1 MAKPLQVI
9 NGEELMDMDYKPIK
23 FAVRDFLTQGLAI
36 LAGAPKTGKSFF
48 ALWLCLCVA
57 KGECVWNYET
67 QQGTVLYLCL
77 EDNAIRLQNR
87 ILTITD
93 DAPANLFFVGK
104 QIYLGTV
111 WKNRLKI
118 LFGIIKIQCLLLL
131 ILFSASENKVLIIA
145 MEWTTRKF
153 NH

>member
-57 KGECVWNYET
+57 KGENVWNYET

-93 DAPANLFFVGK
+93 DAPANLFFCWEANRLGDGLEE
-104 QIYLGTV
+104 QIKNFI
-111 WKNRLKI
+111 WKNKDT
-118 LFGIIKIQCLLLL
+118 
-131 ILFSASENKVLIIA
+131 VLIVIH
-145 MEWTTRKF
+145 TLQCTRQQSLHYSYGMDFKEIQ
-153 NH
+153 